1 MRYVERTNFI
11 FFLFYLAGAFVMS
24 EVGVSMLLFSV
35 SFVEVLECFINLASI
50 QIESNIKLMHLTDVE
65 RKV

>member
-24 EVGVSMLLFSV
+24 AVGVSMLSFSV
-35 SFVEVLECFINLASI
+35 SFAEVLECFINLG
-50 QIESNIKLMHLTDVE
+50 QYTN
-65 RKV
+65 